1 MSGDSVNGF
10 VFAVVG
16 CRVGVLTVKKAGNLA
31 RQVDGTVDGHENDA
45 AADDGL
51 VTDEAGGGLA
61 RVADDLVFVEPAGTL
76 ETVGQADDLETAVL
90 CGSS

>member
-1 MSGDSVNGF
+1 MNGA

-16 CRVGVLTVKKAGNLA
+16 CRVGVLIVKKAGDLA
-31 RQVDGTVDGHENDA
+31 RQVDGTVDGHGNDA

-61 RVADDLVFVEPAGTL
+61 RVVGDLVFVEPAGTL
-76 ETVGQADDLETAVL
+76 ATVEQADDLETEVL

>member
-1 MSGDSVNGF
+1 MRHEEEEKGSGGAGTASGDLVNGA

-16 CRVGVLTVKKAGNLA
+16 CRVGVLTVKKAGDLA
-31 RQVDGTVDGHENDA
+31 RPVDGTVDGHENDA

-61 RVADDLVFVEPAGTL
+61 RAADDLKSV
-76 ETVGQADDLETAVL
+76 
-90 CGSS
+90 